1 MRLLVGVI
9 LLSSVSAAALAQEAG
24 RENVENFWKSKGV
37 PAHVAAGI
45 ADNVARESGF
55 DPTQIG
61 DGGTS
66 AGLYQMHNERF
77 TRLLADMQN
86 DSAWKDV
93 IGRDPIA
100 AAHWNEI
107 VTAPTQKAAAR
118 LWSQWFERCAACG
131 AKNPRA
137 GIPQTKYAAVMP
149 QPAAAPPGEI
159 ALHQWHDGSNKTTS
173 VRPHEWHR
181 EQN

>member
-1 MRLLVGVI
+1 MRLLVFGVV
-9 LLSSVSAAALAQEAG
+9 LLSGASAAALAQQTR
-24 RENVENFWKSKGV
+24 RENIENFWKSKGA

-77 TRLLADMQN
+77 THLLADMEN

-93 IGRDPIA
+93 MGRDPIA

-107 VTAPTQKAAAR
+107 VTAPDQRTASR
-118 LWSQWFERCAACG
+118 LWARWFERCAACRTP
-131 AKNPRA
+131 NP
-137 GIPQTKYAAVMP
+137 GMAVP
-149 QPAAAPPGEI
+149 TSASPKKRSQEPAMTT
-159 ALHQWHDGSNKTTS
+159 WHELTAEENLG
-173 VRPHEWHR
+173 P
-181 EQN
+181 